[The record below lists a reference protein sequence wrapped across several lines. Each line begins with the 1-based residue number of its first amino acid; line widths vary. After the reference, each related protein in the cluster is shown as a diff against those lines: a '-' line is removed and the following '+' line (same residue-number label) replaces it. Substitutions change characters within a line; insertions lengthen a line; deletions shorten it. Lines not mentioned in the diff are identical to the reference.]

1 MSPLESMKKELRA
14 TGLYALSGATLVDA
28 ELASYAAGLQPVSD
42 AIEELQRELFV
53 QTASGYGLSLRE
65 RLFLLGA
72 EGDEAQRRAA
82 VTALGAVTP
91 RGFLRESIQKTLCG
105 AGVLCEICE
114 KPEEQTVYL
123 NMGTQADTTQ
133 EQTQKI
139 ETAKRFLP
147 AHLGAELDF
156 RSISWNNIDQAG
168 GTFDTWDAK
177 GLSWDSVDQYENALL
192 RI

>member
-82 VTALGAVTP
+82 VTALGAATP

>member
-72 EGDEAQRRAA
+72 KGDEAQRRAA
-82 VTALGAVTP
+82 VTALGAATP

-114 KPEEQTVYL
+114 KPEEQTIYL
-123 NMGTQADTTQ
+123 NMGTQADTIQ
-133 EQTQKI
+133 EQTKKI

>member
-42 AIEELQRELFV
+42 AIEELQRDLFV

>member
-1 MSPLESMKKELRA
+1 MSPLESMQRELRA

-28 ELASYAAGLQPVSD
+28 ELASYAAGFQPVSD
-42 AIEELQRELFV
+42 AVEELQRELFV

-82 VTALGAVTP
+82 VLALGAVTP

-123 NMGTQADTTQ
+123 NMGTQADTAR
-133 EQTQKI
+133 EKTQKT

-168 GTFDTWDAK
+168 STFDTWETK